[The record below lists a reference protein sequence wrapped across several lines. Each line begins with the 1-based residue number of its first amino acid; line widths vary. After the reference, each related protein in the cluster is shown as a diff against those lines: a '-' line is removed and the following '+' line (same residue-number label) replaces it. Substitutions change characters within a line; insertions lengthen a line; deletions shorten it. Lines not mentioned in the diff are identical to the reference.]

1 MVLFQCTWQRQ
12 ATVWLIF
19 SGSLFR
25 KVQQSI
31 NFSWQLKPSDLAG
44 GWWRT
49 FKYDVIPQTT
59 KPGHHP
65 AAAEDHLC
73 WWVLGWQAS
82 CIPAQSQNSW
92 DPGLM
97 QMSPGTNS
105 CSSLYCE
112 GKEKKWASSSHSK
125 RSKGNVSGEVRW
137 WIVLNETPLQDM
149 RMKSAKWNMWIKR
162 IMCTARLKKY
172 FYKIA
177 EIKNRG
183 KSFFFFFQ
191 MCAEKEGCADF

>member
-1 MVLFQCTWQRQ
+1 MVLFQCTWQRES
-12 ATVWLIF
+12 TVWLIF

-25 KVQQSI
+25 KVQQRI
-31 NFSWQLKPSDLAG
+31 NFS
-44 GWWRT
+44 WRT

-112 GKEKKWASSSHSK
+112 GKEKKWASRSHSK

-137 WIVLNETPLQDM
+137 WIVFNETPLQDM
-149 RMKSAKWNMWIKR
+149 RMKSAKLNI
-162 IMCTARLKKY
+162 LK
-172 FYKIA
+172 
-177 EIKNRG
+177 E
-183 KSFFFFFQ
+183 
-191 MCAEKEGCADF
+191 